1 MKKTCNI
8 SHELNTSLKLQ
19 KSLSEIAL
27 YFISIDD
34 FEKKINQVLRLI
46 GNSINASRVCIF
58 EDSEDGEF
66 INNTYEWCNKG
77 IDSQI
82 CTLQNISYKSIPSWR
97 KLLIEEGKI
106 CSENINDLPEDIIS
120 FLEPQ
125 NILSIIIYPLYKN
138 EKIRGSIGFDYCD
151 SYHNLTI
158 SEYKFLETISG
169 IISGAYNKVYNENL
183 ILESR
188 ERLENVIKATNIG
201 TWEWNINTGKLII
214 NEKYANIIGY
224 ELEELSE
231 FNINSWNNLLEKS
244 DLEKSKILLQQ
255 HFKEE
260 NKFYNCEMRI
270 VHKSGKLIWIINRG
284 KVIKWNIDGSTR
296 TMFGTIFDD
305 TYRKRD
311 EEERLKLTR
320 AIEQATTTVVM
331 MDSNAI
337 IEYVN
342 PAFEKSSGYSSNEVI
357 GRDTTFLKSGLTS
370 EDVYDQLWKTA
381 KGGNTWEGELINR
394 KKDGSIYYEETRI
407 TPVIDNDGKIISFL
421 SIKQDITE
429 RKKLEEKLIES
440 SIRDAL
446 TKIYNRRYV
455 FERLEQISELYKR
468 KGDNF
473 SVTILDIDFF
483 KNVNDIYGHPGGDFI
498 LQEFSR
504 VLIKSIRTSDVLGR
518 YGGEE
523 FIIIFIDSD
532 RDYSKTIIERI
543 LKEVRNTTFNYNGNE
558 IKFTFSAGIS
568 DASESDINNFSFEYL
583 INEADKR
590 LYKAKETGRNKVVIN

>member
-1 MKKTCNI
+1 MKKICNV
-8 SHELNTSLKLQ
+8 SHELSKSLKLQ
-19 KSLSEIAL
+19 ESLSEIAL

-34 FEKKINQVLRLI
+34 FEEKINQALKLI
-46 GNSINASRVCIF
+46 GNSIDASRVCIF

-66 INNTYEWCNKG
+66 INNTYEWYNEG
-77 IDSQI
+77 IGSQI

-125 NILSIIIYPLYKN
+125 NILSIIVYPLYKN
-138 EKIRGSIGFDYCD
+138 EKIKGSIGFDYCD
-151 SYHNLTI
+151 SYHSLTI
-158 SEYKFLETISG
+158 SEYKFLKTISG

-201 TWEWNINTGKLII
+201 IWEWNINTGELII

-224 ELEELSE
+224 ELEELGKL
-231 FNINSWNNLLEKS
+231 NINNWNNLLEKS

-255 HFKEE
+255 HFKGE

-284 KVIKWNIDGSTR
+284 KVIKWNIDGSPR
-296 TMFGTIFDD
+296 TMFGTISDD

-342 PAFEKSSGYSSNEVI
+342 PAFEKSSGYSLNEVI

-468 KGDNF
+468 KGDKF

-504 VLIKSIRTSDVLGR
+504 VLGKSIRTSDVLGR

-532 RDYSKTIIERI
+532 KDYSKTIVERI
-543 LKEVRNTTFNYNGNE
+543 LEEIRNATFKYNDKE

-590 LYKAKETGRNKVVIN
+590 LYKAKRTGRNKVVIN